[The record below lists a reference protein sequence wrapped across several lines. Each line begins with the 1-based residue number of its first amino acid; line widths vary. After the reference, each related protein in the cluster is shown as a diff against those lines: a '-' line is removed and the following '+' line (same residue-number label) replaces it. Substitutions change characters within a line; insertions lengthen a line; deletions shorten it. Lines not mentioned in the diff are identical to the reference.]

1 VSPWFIRLVIDWVE
15 TLADGGREMTGKYT
29 KVFSPKELETC
40 ANTVRM
46 YPFEAG
52 PHGINAVID
61 RAC

>member
-1 VSPWFIRLVIDWVE
+1 LVIDWVE

-29 KVFSPKELETC
+29 KVFSPKELEIC